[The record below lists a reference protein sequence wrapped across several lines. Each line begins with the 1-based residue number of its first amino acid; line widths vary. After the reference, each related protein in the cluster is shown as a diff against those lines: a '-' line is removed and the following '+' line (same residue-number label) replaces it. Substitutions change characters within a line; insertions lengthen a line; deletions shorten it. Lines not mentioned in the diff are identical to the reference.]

1 MSERRRRVV
10 LSVTD
15 KRGLV
20 EFARALAAR
29 GFELLGS
36 GGTAT
41 ALRDAGL
48 VVIDISEVTGQPEIL
63 GGRVKTLHPAIHAG
77 ILAPKVEDLE
87 GTGFAA
93 VDLVVVNLYDLAG
106 TLARTDEEAER
117 VENIDIGGP
126 SLLRAAAKN
135 FARTTVLCDPSQY
148 DAYLEEFDAHDGV
161 PSHAFRRACA
171 GRVFDVCANY
181 DELIAQE
188 LFGVGHSLRY
198 GENPHQSATWSV
210 RGGGGLEELGLR
222 LNGGKELSYNN
233 LLDVVGTLKLT
244 LDLPSDACAIIKHTN
259 PCGVGRG
266 SDPAQAL
273 GRAFA
278 GDPVSAFGG
287 IVAFGMPIDGA
298 TAELLAAHF
307 LEVVLAPGYTEG
319 ARRILATKKNLRWLD
334 VDLARFG
341 RATRGNVR
349 RWGKLEL
356 RQAEDEGF
364 AELEGHR
371 LVAGPAPDDALI
383 RAGELAWRVSK
394 HVKSNAIVLAGPEA
408 VIGIGA
414 GQMSRVDSSR
424 LAIEKAKLAGHEIEG
439 CAAAS
444 DGFFPFA
451 DGVETL
457 AAAGVRCVLQPGGS
471 IRDDEVAAAAER
483 LGVSL
488 VLTGVRHF
496 RH

>member
-20 EFARALAAR
+20 EFARDLDAR

-36 GGTAT
+36 GGTAA
-41 ALRDAGL
+41 ALRAADL
-48 VVIDISEVTGQPEIL
+48 HVIDISEVTGQPEIL

-77 ILAPKVEDLE
+77 ILAPAVEDLE

-93 VDLVVVNLYDLAG
+93 VDLVVVNLYDFAG
-106 TLARTDEEAER
+106 TLARTDDEAER

-135 FARTTVLCDPSQY
+135 FARTTVLCDPEQY
-148 DAYLEEFDAHDGV
+148 APYLAEFDAHGGV

-171 GRVFDVCANY
+171 GRVFELCAHY
-181 DELIAQE
+181 DEIIAQE
-188 LFGVGHSLRY
+188 LFGVGHALRY

-210 RGGGGLEELGLR
+210 RNGGGLEALGLR
-222 LNGGKELSYNN
+222 LQGGKELSYNN
-233 LLDVVGTLKLT
+233 LLDVVGILKLT
-244 LDLPSDACAIIKHTN
+244 LDLPDDACAIVKHTN

-266 SDPAQAL
+266 SSTAQAL
-273 GRAFA
+273 ERAFA

-287 IVAFGMPIDGA
+287 IVSFGRPVDET
-298 TAELLAAHF
+298 TAEKLAAHF
-307 LEVVLAPGYTEG
+307 LEVVLAPGYSEA

-334 VDLARFG
+334 VDLPRFAS
-341 RATRGNVR
+341 ATRGNVR
-349 RWGKLEL
+349 RWGSLEL
-356 RQAEDEGF
+356 RQSEDEGF
-364 AELEGHR
+364 PELEGFR
-371 LVAGPAPDDALI
+371 LVAGPTPDDALM

-394 HVKSNAIVLAGPEA
+394 HVKSNAIVLGGPDA
-408 VIGIGA
+408 ILGIGA

-424 LAIEKAKLAGHEIEG
+424 LAIEKARLAGHEVAG

-457 AAAGVRCVLQPGGS
+457 AAAGVRCILQPGGS
-471 IRDDEVAAAAER
+471 IRDDEVAAAADR